1 MPSQDETV
9 IDRART
15 REGTLRLW
23 AAGALSLL
31 LHGAGALWWLDRP
44 AAARSAAEV
53 RSMDVRITAESAPR
67 PVDASM
73 NEADPAVV
81 QADVQGDPAAADQPS
96 PKDEAVSALAQRSP
110 RADLPRTPLDF
121 RLPPEFRSRA
131 PAETAPSEFFDSRL
145 SADLERARRARE
157 AARLAKRPL
166 TRAPQLS
173 AGAGEGRTRIASDL
187 GCFERVRDPFEDSA
201 GDQWWLMD
209 CKRPGEPIDWAAR
222 FRGDP

>member
-67 PVDASM
+67 PIDASM
-73 NEADPAVV
+73 NEADPAVD
-81 QADVQGDPAAADQPS
+81 QADVQGDPAAAPPS
-96 PKDEAVSALAQRSP
+96 PKNEAVSALAQRSP
-110 RADLPRTPLDF
+110 RAESPRTPLDL
-121 RLPPEFRSRA
+121 RLPLEFRNRA
-131 PAETAPSEFFDSRL
+131 PAKTAPSEIFDSRL
-145 SADLERARRARE
+145 SADLEIARRARE

-209 CKRPGEPIDWAAR
+209 CKRPGEQIDWAAR
-222 FRGDP
+222 FRGNP